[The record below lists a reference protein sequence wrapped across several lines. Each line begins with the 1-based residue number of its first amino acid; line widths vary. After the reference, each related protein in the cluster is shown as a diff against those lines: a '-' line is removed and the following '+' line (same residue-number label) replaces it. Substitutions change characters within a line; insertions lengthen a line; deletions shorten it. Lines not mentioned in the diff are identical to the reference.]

1 MNVFHLPDTGETPA
15 EVRLV
20 QWHVGAGDEVRAGQR
35 LASIKTAT
43 VLVDISSPQSGH
55 ISALLAAEGE
65 ALAPQAPLLEFS
77 GAAAT
82 GQNGA
87 EAPQG
92 FSIGRHRH
100 TEARLQQSTQRRR
113 ARSNSKP
120 SP

>member
-1 MNVFHLPDTGETPA
+1 
-15 EVRLV
+15 V
-20 QWHVGAGDEVRAGQR
+20 Q
-35 LASIKTAT
+35 TAT
-43 VLVDISSPQSGH
+43 ALVDIPSPQSGR
-55 ISALLAAEGE
+55 IAALLAAEGE

-77 GAAAT
+77 GTAAIR
-82 GQNGA
+82 QNGA
-87 EAPQG
+87 EAPQE